1 MVSRNDRSTT
11 TRSGQMMPR
20 WLAAAAASVTLAV
33 ALAATPTDAPEPGS
47 AEPGSAEPA
56 VTHAGIIDSI
66 FEVFQDFIGW
76 RGYYDDP
83 PREPSDGW

>member
-1 MVSRNDRSTT
+1 MVSTNDRSTT
-11 TRSGQMMPR
+11 TRSGRMMPR

-33 ALAATPTDAPEPGS
+33 ALAATPTDAPE
-47 AEPGSAEPA
+47 AGSAEPA

-66 FEVFQDFIGW
+66 FEVFQEFIGW